1 MSMKV
6 TMAEFVGLEPCPFC
20 GGEAECHAWWSATIS
35 GKYATFCT
43 ECGSGTDYYNTEA
56 EAIEAWNTRAERT
69 CHCTTDDSAW
79 CFACSE
85 CGKTFPRSDLHF
97 THNHGEINYC
107 PNCGRRVIN
116 NDN

>member
-1 MSMKV
+1 MTDSNA
-6 TMAEFVGLEPCPFC
+6 TELLCCPFC

-69 CHCTTDDSAW
+69 CRVVSSRFEVLVDEW
-79 CFACSE
+79 CFDLSCGHAIWFSDSEPPRYCHE
-85 CGKTFPRSDLHF
+85 CGAKVV
-97 THNHGEINYC
+97 C
-107 PNCGRRVIN
+107 K
-116 NDN
+116 